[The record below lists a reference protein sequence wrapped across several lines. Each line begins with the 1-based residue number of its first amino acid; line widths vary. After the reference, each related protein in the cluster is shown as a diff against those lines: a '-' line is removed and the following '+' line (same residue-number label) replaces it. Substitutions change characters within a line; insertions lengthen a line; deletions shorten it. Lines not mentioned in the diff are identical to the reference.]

1 MPHAMQN
8 NYPETLGKTVII
20 NAPTG
25 EGWMC
30 LLAAFAL
37 PAKSTAFELNS

>member
-25 EGWMC
+25 EGLFLC
-30 LLAAFAL
+30 AGSFA
-37 PAKSTAFELNS
+37 SHSI

>member
-1 MPHAMQN
+1 MQHAMQN

-25 EGWMC
+25 EGWV
-30 LLAAFAL
+30 A
-37 PAKSTAFELNS
+37 